1 MHFLF
6 LFMDGVGLGPNEPE
20 SNPLAKAKMPTL
32 MKLLVGQR
40 LVEETLGNSN
50 DPVITEHATLLG
62 LDASLGI
69 TGYPQS
75 ATGQATLLTGEN
87 IPAAIGAHFG
97 PWPNTKIVNYL
108 KRGTIFHNLK
118 QRGYQA
124 ALLNAY
130 PQSYFDGVKSGR
142 RLPGTVAMSVMEA
155 RIPLK
160 TTEDLV
166 AGKALS
172 ADLTGEG
179 WRNNLNIPETPVL
192 TYFQA
197 GERLALLTRQYD
209 FAFFEYWIS
218 DYAGHE
224 AEMENSCVLLETFD
238 QMLDGLLSTW
248 NLRED
253 LILLTSDHGNMEDTN
268 TRRHTRNLVPA
279 LIIGPPGLRHKF
291 TDSLTD
297 LTGIASAIMQ
307 FFE

>member
-6 LFMDGVGLGPNEPE
+6 LFMDGVGLGANDPE
-20 SNPLAKAKMPTL
+20 SNPLARAEMPN
-32 MKLLVGQR
+32 LVKILSGQR
-40 LVEETLGNSN
+40 LVEEALGSSN
-50 DPVITEHATLLG
+50 KPVITEFATLLG

-69 TGYPQS
+69 AGYPQS
-75 ATGQATLLTGEN
+75 ATGQAALLTGEN
-87 IPAAIGAHFG
+87 IPAALGMHFG
-97 PWPNTKIVNYL
+97 PWPNTQIIKYL
-108 KRGTIFHNLK
+108 KKSTIFHTLK

-130 PQSYFDGVKSGR
+130 PQSYFDRVKSGH

-160 TTEDLV
+160 TTQDLL
-166 AGKALS
+166 AGEALS

-179 WRNNLNIPETPVL
+179 WRERLNIPETPVL

-197 GERLALLTRQYD
+197 GERLAVLSRQYD

-238 QMLDGLLSTW
+238 KMLGGLLSTW
-248 NLRED
+248 NLPED
-253 LILLTSDHGNMEDTN
+253 LILITSDHGNMEDTS
-268 TRRHTRNLVPA
+268 TRKHTHNLVPG
-279 LIIGPPGLRHKF
+279 LVIGPPALRHKF
-291 TDSLTD
+291 VDSLTD
-297 LTGIASAIMQ
+297 LTGIAPAILQ